1 MQGETLTPQK
11 IKLCVIVGP
20 TASGKT
26 KFAIEMA
33 KQKNGEIISAD
44 SMQIYKGM
52 DIATAKPS
60 KQEQA
65 QVKHHLIGFLS
76 PEETFSVAQFAKLAH
91 EKILEVTNKGKL
103 PILVGGTGLYINSVV
118 NDINFEEQISNEEIR
133 KKLNLEAEQIGL
145 ENMFEN
151 LKSIDPDYAKKI
163 SPNDK
168 KRVLRAIEVYKL
180 TGKTMSKLIEDSRK
194 NSNRYALDMIGLNFK
209 DRKKLY
215 EKINLRVDEMIK
227 AGLIEEAKKFYKK
240 NLSNTAKY
248 AIGYRELFE
257 YFDGNVTLSEA
268 IEKIKQNTRRYA
280 KRQITW
286 FKRDPRIKWIYMN

>member
-1 MQGETLTPQK
+1 MPKEILNQQK
-11 IKLCVIVGP
+11 IKLCVVVGP

-26 KFAIEMA
+26 KFAIEIA

-52 DIATAKPS
+52 DIVTAKPS
-60 KQEQA
+60 KAEQA
-65 QVKHHLIGFLS
+65 QVKHHLIDFLP
-76 PEETFSVAQFAKLAH
+76 PEETFSVAQFTKLAH

-103 PILVGGTGLYINSVV
+103 PILVGGTGLYINSVI
-118 NDINFEEQISNEEIR
+118 DEINFTDQISNEEIR
-133 KKLNLEAEQIGL
+133 NKLNLETEKFGL
-145 ENMFEN
+145 NAMFEN
-151 LKSIDPDYAKKI
+151 LKDIDPNYAKKI

-180 TGKTMSKLIEDSRK
+180 TGKTMSELIEKSKPKVSR
-194 NSNRYALDMIGLNFK
+194 YELDMIGLNFK
-209 DRKKLY
+209 DRDNLY
-215 EKINLRVDEMIK
+215 NRINLRVDEMIK
-227 AGLIEEAKKFYKK
+227 QGLVEEAKKFYKK

-248 AIGYRELFE
+248 AIGYKELFD
-257 YFDGNVTLSEA
+257 YFDNKTTLNDA

-286 FKRDPRIKWIYMN
+286 FKRDPRIRWIYMD

>member
-1 MQGETLTPQK
+1 MQNENLNPKK

-26 KFAIEMA
+26 KFAIEIA

-52 DIATAKPS
+52 DIVTAKPS

-65 QVKHHLIGFLS
+65 QVKHHLIDFLP
-76 PEETFSVAQFAKLAH
+76 PEETFSVAQFTKLAH

-103 PILVGGTGLYINSVV
+103 PILVGGTGLYINSVI
-118 NDINFEEQISNEEIR
+118 DEINFTDQISNEEIR
-133 KKLNLEAEQIGL
+133 NKLNLETEKLGL
-145 ENMFEN
+145 NAMFEN
-151 LKSIDPDYAKKI
+151 LKDIDPNYAKKI

-180 TGKTMSKLIEDSRK
+180 TGKTMSELIEKSKPKVSR
-194 NSNRYALDMIGLNFK
+194 YELDMIGLNFK
-209 DRKKLY
+209 DRDNLY
-215 EKINLRVDEMIK
+215 NRINLRVDEMIK
-227 AGLIEEAKKFYKK
+227 HGLVEEAKKFYKK

-248 AIGYRELFE
+248 AIGYKELFD
-257 YFDGNVTLSEA
+257 YFDNKTTLNDA

-286 FKRDPRIKWIYMN
+286 FKRDPRIKWIYMD

>member
-1 MQGETLTPQK
+1 MQNENLNPKK
-11 IKLCVIVGP
+11 IKLCVVVGP

-26 KFAIEMA
+26 KFAIEIA

-52 DIATAKPS
+52 DIVTAKPS

-65 QVKHHLIGFLS
+65 QVKHHLIDFLP
-76 PEETFSVAQFAKLAH
+76 PEETFSVAQFTKLAH

-103 PILVGGTGLYINSVV
+103 PILVGGTGLYINSVI
-118 NDINFEEQISNEEIR
+118 DEINFTDQISNEEIR
-133 KKLNLEAEQIGL
+133 NKLNLETEKFGL
-145 ENMFEN
+145 NAMFEN
-151 LKSIDPDYAKKI
+151 LKDIDPNYAKKI

-180 TGKTMSKLIEDSRK
+180 TGKTMSELIEKSKPKVSR
-194 NSNRYALDMIGLNFK
+194 YELDMIGLNFK
-209 DRKKLY
+209 DRDNLY
-215 EKINLRVDEMIK
+215 NRINLRVDEMIK
-227 AGLIEEAKKFYKK
+227 HGLVEEAKKFYKK

-248 AIGYRELFE
+248 AIGYKELFD
-257 YFDGNVTLSEA
+257 YFDNKISLNEA

-286 FKRDPRIKWIYMN
+286 FKRDTRIRWIYMD